1 MQNLM
6 LNNTIFFF
14 QLEDKAIE
22 ELERFYNIHEI
33 DDELITV
40 RRIDLQVSSPQW
52 VHAAAK

>member
-1 MQNLM
+1 M
-6 LNNTIFFF
+6 LNNTNFFF